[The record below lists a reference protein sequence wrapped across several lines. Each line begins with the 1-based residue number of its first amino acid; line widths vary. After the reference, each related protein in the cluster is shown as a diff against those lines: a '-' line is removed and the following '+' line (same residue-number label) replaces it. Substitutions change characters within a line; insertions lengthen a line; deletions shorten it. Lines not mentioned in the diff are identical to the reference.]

1 MIDLFKIY
9 DDYIMDLKGENY
21 DARYEG
27 KDKWFHASGAGLCM
41 RKHYFAQ
48 IEKLPTGDK
57 DSNTM
62 RLFRLG
68 DLVHGDMQEAL
79 ERYAKKNGYEVHIET
94 EILIPRL
101 NVRSFVDAMIL
112 KDGALYDIKTCND
125 FKWQSIFGRYGSKE
139 APQNYAIQLGTY
151 GLYYREN
158 NIKINKMAL
167 LFYNKNNSRVK
178 ELKVPRKYIDI
189 AERYWLKVEELF
201 KNGLPPIQK
210 GFSPVEDW
218 ECNPKYCSFYE
229 PCGGG
234 IKGIQE
240 RESKWTKR

>member
-9 DDYIMDLKGENY
+9 DDYILELKDENFES
-21 DARYEG
+21 RYEG
-27 KDKWFHASGAGLCM
+27 NDDWYHASGAGLCM
-41 RKHYFAQ
+41 RKHYYAQ
-48 IEKLPTGDK
+48 IEKLPSKDK

-68 DLVHGDMQEAL
+68 DLVHTDMQDAL
-79 ERYAKKNGYEVHIET
+79 QRYADNNDVEVYIEK
-94 EILIPRL
+94 EITIPRL
-101 NVRSFVDAMIL
+101 NVRSFIDAMVL
-112 KDGALYDIKTCND
+112 KDHALYDIKTCND
-125 FKWQSIFGRYGSKE
+125 YKWQSIFGRYGSKE

-151 GLYYREN
+151 GLYFREN

-178 ELKVPRKYIDI
+178 ELKVPRNYIDV
-189 AERYWLKVEELF
+189 AERYWLKVQELF
-201 KNGLPPIQK
+201 KEGLPPVEQ
-210 GFSPVEDW
+210 GLSPVEDW

-234 IKGIQE
+234 IKGQL
-240 RESKWTKR
+240 RKG